1 MDTNLTA
8 AAASAIKNSQ
18 VQNQIASSVAVKAQK
33 VQKAQGEAAVDLIQ
47 QVEKLSQ
54 QLSSGQIDVQL

>member
-1 MDTNLTA
+1 MDTNLTV

-33 VQKAQGEAAVDLIQ
+33 VQQAQGDAAVDLIQ
-47 QVEKLSQ
+47 QVE
-54 QLSSGQIDVQL
+54 QLSEQLASGRIDVQL